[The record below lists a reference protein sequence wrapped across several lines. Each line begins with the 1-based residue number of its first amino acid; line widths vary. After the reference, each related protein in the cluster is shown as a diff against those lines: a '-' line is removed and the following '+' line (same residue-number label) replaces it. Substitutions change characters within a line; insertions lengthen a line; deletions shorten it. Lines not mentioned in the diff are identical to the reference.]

1 MRFLLRPGWIAFVV
15 AVLAFAVACY
25 TLLAPWQFDRES
37 ERSAQSRA
45 IATADATPA
54 VGFDTLVPPGTAIGA
69 DDQWRRVTLAGTFDR
84 AAETLV
90 RLRVVDGAPAFE
102 VLTPLR
108 LTDGRTVVVNRGSV
122 PAADRGAVPDY
133 AAAPAGPVT
142 VEGRLRLDETDPQ
155 GRPPLVENGTRQVYV
170 SDSRSVA
177 AATGLTPVEGV
188 VVLEAGQ
195 PGVLDPIPVE
205 PVGGG
210 APFSNFSYALQWL
223 TFGAVALVALV
234 LFIRLELLQR
244 SGKREKAGSLR
255 DQLSGRDGFGDEPV
269 PADRAADRADDSAP
283 GTTRD
288 AAAGSGPGSG

>member
-15 AVLAFAVACY
+15 AVVAFAVACY

-45 IATADATPA
+45 IAAADATPA
-54 VGFDTLVPPGTAIGA
+54 VGFDSLVPPGTAIGA
-69 DDQWRRVTLAGTFDR
+69 DDQWRRVTLTGTFDR

-108 LTDGRTVVVNRGSV
+108 ITDGRTVVMNRGSV
-122 PAADRGAVPDY
+122 PAADGGAVPAY
-133 AAAPAGPVT
+133 APAPAGPVT

-195 PGVLDPIPVE
+195 PGVLDPIPVA

-223 TFGAVALVALV
+223 TFGAVALVALA

-244 SGKREKAGSLR
+244 NGRRETAGSLR
-255 DQLSGRDGFGDEPV
+255 DQLSGRDGFGDEPD
-269 PADRAADRADDSAP
+269 PGDRAADSP
-283 GTTRD
+283 RD
-288 AAAGSGPGSG
+288 TAGSGPGSG